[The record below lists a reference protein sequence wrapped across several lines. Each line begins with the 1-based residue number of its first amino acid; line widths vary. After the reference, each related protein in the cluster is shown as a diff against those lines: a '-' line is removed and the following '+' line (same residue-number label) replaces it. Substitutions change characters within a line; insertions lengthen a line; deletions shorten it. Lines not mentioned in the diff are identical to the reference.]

1 MNDWI
6 WNIGRM
12 ILTEENQ
19 SNRRKT
25 FSIPSLSVTNPTWL
39 ALDWTQNL
47 AVTARQPPVTPFFMK
62 YGMKSDTCFVYR
74 DLSVPLNVHKGIYPE
89 VLNVSLISCSG
100 VSKFTTVRSDLTSY
114 LLDRG
119 ERNEACRWVTLLYC
133 LHNIQDL
140 TSVSFCHMLVCL
152 VCEITYRISMP
163 FASYSKS
170 CQVKVAFSYFV
181 GSRTEAISLL
191 LPVQSCFLLVL

>member
-47 AVTARQPPVTPFFMK
+47 AVTARQPPVTPFFRK
-62 YGMKSDTCFVYR
+62 YGRKSDKCFVYR
-74 DLSVPLNVHKGIYPE
+74 DLSMPLNVHKGIYPD

-100 VSKFTTVRSDLTSY
+100 VSNLRLFAVTWLHICWTEEREMRPAGESHCYTVCIIYRI
-114 LLDRG
+114 
-119 ERNEACRWVTLLYC
+119 WLLYPSVICSYVSSVKSHTEFQC
-133 LHNIQDL
+133 LLHH
-140 TSVSFCHMLVCL
+140 T
-152 VCEITYRISMP
+152 
-163 FASYSKS
+163 
-170 CQVKVAFSYFV
+170 VKVV
-181 GSRTEAISLL
+181 RWR
-191 LPVQSCFLLVL
+191 